1 MGNYVST
8 HWGTYKFS
16 VDEDKKIKLDNWE
29 LDSSPTE
36 FGLGLADAANDE
48 LRIKQP
54 HVRKGWLENNCKS
67 DGNRGRDSYIPV
79 SWDEAFEL
87 ASKELLETKNTFGNS
102 SIYAGSYGWASA
114 GRFHHAKS
122 QVNRFFNLF
131 GGFSSSFQSYSYA
144 AAQTLLPHIIGL
156 DLYSTLDEH
165 TSWGALSK
173 ECELILMFGGM
184 PLKNSK
190 VSAGGVGKHI
200 TEKGISKCFENGV
213 EFINISP
220 LIDDAPEF
228 LNAKQVS
235 IRPNTDTALMLAL
248 ANILIKNDSYDKE
261 FIEKYTVGFESFSA
275 YVLGKKNNQEC
286 TPSWASEITKIPVN
300 LIKELADKIISK
312 KTMISLSWSL
322 QRASRGEQPLWMGIT
337 LAAMLGQIGTAGGGF
352 GFGYSSVNSTGDSYD
367 KIPWQSLPQ
376 GQNKIK
382 DFIPVARVTDML
394 EKPGQEFIYDGKK
407 LTYPDIKL
415 IYWAGGNPFHHH
427 QDLNRL
433 VKAWQKPKTIIVN
446 EIWWNPQA
454 LHADIVFPANT
465 ALERNDLML
474 NPRDPTIVA
483 NKSAM
488 ESFENS
494 KTDFEIFSGLANK
507 LGFLE
512 KFTGNKSE
520 MDWIKFIW
528 DRSSKAYKKTYIN
541 NDLSMPSFEEFWEKG
556 YFEVPAPRTEK
567 IMFDKFRK
575 DPAHFP
581 LQTPSGKIEIS
592 SETIANFQLSDCY
605 SHPYWFE
612 PYEWL
617 GNADE
622 YPLHLISNQPTH
634 RLHGQLDNADESQ
647 KSKINGKEPV
657 MINSKDAFDRDIKK
671 GDIVMLYNARG
682 RVLAGAKISDNVM
695 PGVIVLS
702 TGAWFDPDYD
712 LNIEKHGNPNVLTK
726 DIGTSS
732 LGQGPTCHTTLVEL
746 KRAEKKDILDV
757 SIFENPKIHNRET

>member
-87 ASKELLETKNTFGNS
+87 ASKELLETKKTFGNS

-261 FIEKYTVGFESFSA
+261 FIEKYTVGFESFSS

-286 TPSWASEITKIPVN
+286 TPSWASEITKIPVD

-394 EKPGQEFIYDGKK
+394 EKPGQEFIYDGQK

-488 ESFENS
+488 KSFENS

-575 DPAHFP
+575 NPAHFP

-592 SETIANFQLSDCY
+592 SETIANFQLPDCY

-617 GNADE
+617 GNVNE

-702 TGAWFDPDYD
+702 TGAWFDPNYD

-746 KRAEKKDILDV
+746 KRAKKEDILDV

>member
-1 MGNYVST
+1 MNFVSS
-8 HWGTYKFS
+8 HWGTYNFS
-16 VDEDKKIKLDNWE
+16 VDKNKKIQLDNWG

-36 FGLGLADAANDE
+36 FGLGLADAAIDN
-48 LRIKQP
+48 LRITQP
-54 HVRKGWLENNCKS
+54 HVRKGWLNNIGKS
-67 DGNRGRDSYIPV
+67 DGKRGQDEFIPV

-87 ASKELLETKNTFGNS
+87 ASKELLKTKNVYGNS
-102 SIYAGSYGWASA
+102 AIYAGSYGWASA

-156 DLYSTLDEH
+156 DLYSTLEEH
-165 TSWGALSK
+165 TTWNALSE

-190 VSAGGVGKHI
+190 VSAGGVGKHV
-200 TEKGISKCFENGV
+200 TKLGMKKCCDKGV

-220 LIDDAPEF
+220 LIDDAPKF
-228 LNAKQVS
+228 LKAQQVP

-248 ANILIKNDSYDKE
+248 AHILIKNQSYDKD
-261 FIEKYTVGFESFSA
+261 FIDKYTVGFDSFSD
-275 YVLGKKNNQEC
+275 YVQGKKNNQEC
-286 TPSWASEITKIPVN
+286 SPEWASKITNIPVK
-300 LIKELADKIISK
+300 IIYELANKIITK

-337 LAAMLGQIGTAGGGF
+337 LAAMLGQIGTASGGF
-352 GFGYSSVNSTGDSYD
+352 GFGYSSVNSTGDSFD

-376 GQNKIK
+376 GKNKIK

-394 EKPGQEFIYDGKK
+394 ENPGGEFDYDGKK

-433 VKAWQKPKTIIVN
+433 AKAWQKPNTIIVN
-446 EIWWNPQA
+446 EIWWNSQA
-454 LHADIVFPANT
+454 RHADIIFPANT

-483 NKSAM
+483 NKKAM
-488 ESFENS
+488 KSYKNS
-494 KTDFEIFSGLANK
+494 KTDFEIFSGLSEK

-512 KFTGNKSE
+512 SFTEDRSE
-520 MDWIKFIW
+520 LDWIKFIW
-528 DRSSKAYKKTYIN
+528 NNSSKTNQKNI
-541 NDLSMPSFEEFWEKG
+541 SFPSFEEFWEKG
-556 YFEVPAPRTEK
+556 YFELPAPKIEK
-567 IMFDKFRK
+567 IMFNDFRK
-575 DPAHFP
+575 DPINFP
-581 LQTPSGKIEIS
+581 LNTPSGKIEIS
-592 SETIANFQLSDCY
+592 SKTISDFQLSDCF

-617 GNADE
+617 GNIDE

-634 RLHGQLDNADESQ
+634 RLHGQLDNAANSQ
-647 KSKINGKEPV
+647 NSKINGKEPV
-657 MINSKDAFDRDIKK
+657 MINSSDALERDIQD
-671 GDIVMLYNARG
+671 GDIVMLFNKRG
-682 RVLAGAKISDNVM
+682 RVLAGANISDSVM
-695 PGVIVLS
+695 PGVVVLS
-702 TGAWFDPDYD
+702 TGAWFDPDYA
-712 LNIEKHGNPNVLTK
+712 LNLERHGNPNVLTK
-726 DIGTSS
+726 DVGTSS
-732 LGQGPTCHTTLVEL
+732 LSQGPTCHTTLVQVKKA
-746 KRAEKKDILDV
+746 KREEIVDV
-757 SIFENPKIHNRET
+757 NIFKTPETLN

>member
-1 MGNYVST
+1 MSNYVST

-16 VDEDKKIKLDNWE
+16 VDENNKIKLDNWE

-36 FGLGLADAANDE
+36 FGLGLVDAANDK

-54 HVRKGWLENNCKS
+54 YVRKGWLDNNCKS
-67 DGNRGRDSYIPV
+67 DGNRGRDDYIPI
-79 SWDEAFEL
+79 SWDKAFEL
-87 ASKELLETKNTFGNS
+87 ASKELLETKKAFGNS
-102 SIYAGSYGWASA
+102 AIFAGSYGWASA

-165 TSWGALSK
+165 TSLEALSK

-190 VSAGGVGKHI
+190 VSAGGVGKHVTKQGMI
-200 TEKGISKCFENGV
+200 KCIENGV

-220 LIDDAPEF
+220 LQDDAPSF
-228 LNAKQVS
+228 LNAKQVP

-248 ANILIKNDSYDKE
+248 ANILIKNNAYDKS
-261 FIEKYTVGFESFSA
+261 FIKKYTVGFESFSD
-275 YVLGKKNNQEC
+275 YVLGKKNNQDCSPE
-286 TPSWASEITKIPVN
+286 WASKITNIPVKS
-300 LIKELADKIISK
+300 IKKLAEKIISK
-312 KTMISLSWSL
+312 KTLISISWSL

-337 LAAMLGQIGTAGGGF
+337 LAAMLGQIGTAAGGF

-376 GQNKIK
+376 GVNPIK

-394 EKPGQEFIYDGKK
+394 EKPGDEFLYDGKK

-433 VKAWQKPKTIIVN
+433 VKAWQKPNTIIVN

-454 LHADIVFPANT
+454 LHADIIFPANT

-488 ESFENS
+488 KSFENS
-494 KTDFEIFSGLANK
+494 KTDFEIFSGL
-507 LGFLE
+507 
-512 KFTGNKSE
+512 
-520 MDWIKFIW
+520 
-528 DRSSKAYKKTYIN
+528 KKT
-541 NDLSMPSFEEFWEKG
+541 
-556 YFEVPAPRTEK
+556 
-567 IMFDKFRK
+567 
-575 DPAHFP
+575 
-581 LQTPSGKIEIS
+581 
-592 SETIANFQLSDCY
+592 
-605 SHPYWFE
+605 
-612 PYEWL
+612 WL
-617 GNADE
+617 
-622 YPLHLISNQPTH
+622 L
-634 RLHGQLDNADESQ
+634 
-647 KSKINGKEPV
+647 
-657 MINSKDAFDRDIKK
+657 
-671 GDIVMLYNARG
+671 
-682 RVLAGAKISDNVM
+682 RVI
-695 PGVIVLS
+695 
-702 TGAWFDPDYD
+702 Y
-712 LNIEKHGNPNVLTK
+712 
-726 DIGTSS
+726 
-732 LGQGPTCHTTLVEL
+732 
-746 KRAEKKDILDV
+746 
-757 SIFENPKIHNRET
+757 

>member
-1 MGNYVST
+1 MSNFVST

-16 VDEDKKIKLDNWE
+16 VGENNKIKLENWE

-54 HVRKGWLENNCKS
+54 FVRKGWLENNCEA
-67 DGNRGRDSYIPV
+67 DGKRGRDEFIPI

-87 ASKELLETKNTFGNS
+87 ASKELLETKRTFGNS
-102 SIYAGSYGWASA
+102 AIFAGSYGWASA

-165 TSWGALSK
+165 TSWEALSK
-173 ECELILMFGGM
+173 DCELILMFGGM

-190 VSAGGVGKHI
+190 VSAGGVGKHVTKQGI
-200 TEKGISKCFENGV
+200 TKCFKNGV

-220 LIDDAPEF
+220 LTDDAPAF
-228 LNAKQVS
+228 LNAKQVN

-248 ANILIKNDSYDKE
+248 ANILIKNNSYDKQ
-261 FIEKYTVGFESFSA
+261 FINKYTVGFESFSD
-275 YVLGKKNNQEC
+275 YVLGKKNNQDCSPE
-286 TPSWASEITKIPVN
+286 WASQITNIPVKTIN
-300 LIKELADKIISK
+300 ELAEKIISK
-312 KTMISLSWSL
+312 KTMISISWSL

-376 GQNKIK
+376 GINQIK
-382 DFIPVARVTDML
+382 DFIPVARITDML
-394 EKPGQEFIYDGKK
+394 ENPGEEFVYDGKK

-454 LHADIVFPANT
+454 LHADIIFPANT

-488 ESFENS
+488 KSFENS
-494 KTDFEIFSGLANK
+494 KTDFEIFSGLAKK

-512 KFTGNKSE
+512 SFTENRSE

-528 DRSSKAYKKTYIN
+528 DKSCQAYTKTYQTKNLI
-541 NDLSMPSFEEFWEKG
+541 LPSFEEFWEKG
-556 YFEVPAPRTEK
+556 YFEVPAPRIEK
-567 IMFDKFRK
+567 IMFSKFRK
-575 DPAHFP
+575 DPSKFP

-592 SETIANFQLSDCY
+592 SETISNFKLPDCH
-605 SHPYWFE
+605 SHPYWYE

-617 GNADE
+617 GNVNE
-622 YPLHLISNQPTH
+622 YPLHLISNQPSH
-634 RLHGQLDNADESQ
+634 RLHSQLDNAEMSQ
-647 KSKINGKEPV
+647 KSKIHGKEPV
-657 MINSKDAFDRDIKK
+657 MINSKDAAERDINN

-695 PGVIVLS
+695 PGVVVLS
-702 TGAWFDPDYD
+702 TGAWFDPNYD
-712 LNIEKHGNPNVLTK
+712 LNIEMHGNPNVLTK
-726 DIGTSS
+726 DVGTSS
-732 LGQGPTCHTTLVEL
+732 LGQGPTCHTTLIEL
-746 KRAEKKDILDV
+746 KK
-757 SIFENPKIHNRET
+757 SSN

>member
-1 MGNYVST
+1 MSNYVST

-16 VDEDKKIKLDNWE
+16 VDENNKIKLDNWE

-36 FGLGLADAANDE
+36 FGLGLVDAANDK

-54 HVRKGWLENNCKS
+54 YVRKGWLDNNCKS
-67 DGNRGRDSYIPV
+67 DGNRGRDDFIPI
-79 SWDEAFEL
+79 SWDKAFEL
-87 ASKELLETKNTFGNS
+87 ASKELLDTKKAFGNS
-102 SIYAGSYGWASA
+102 AIFAGSYGWASA

-165 TSWGALSK
+165 TSWEALSK

-190 VSAGGVGKHI
+190 VSAGGVGKHVTKQGMI
-200 TEKGISKCFENGV
+200 KCIKNGV

-220 LIDDAPEF
+220 LQDDAPSF
-228 LNAKQVS
+228 LNAKQVP

-248 ANILIKNDSYDKE
+248 ANILIKNNAYDKS
-261 FIEKYTVGFESFSA
+261 FIKKYTVGFESFSD
-275 YVLGKKNNQEC
+275 YVLGKKNNQDCSPE
-286 TPSWASEITKIPVN
+286 WASKITNIPVKS
-300 LIKELADKIISK
+300 IKKLAEKIISK
-312 KTMISLSWSL
+312 KTLISISWSL

-337 LAAMLGQIGTAGGGF
+337 LAAMLGQIGTAAGGF

-376 GQNKIK
+376 GVNPIK

-394 EKPGQEFIYDGKK
+394 EKPGDEFLYDGKK

-433 VKAWQKPKTIIVN
+433 VKAWQKPNTIIVN

-454 LHADIVFPANT
+454 LHADIIFPANT

-488 ESFENS
+488 KSFENS
-494 KTDFEIFSGLANK
+494 KTDFEIFSGLAKK

-512 KFTGNKSE
+512 SFTDNKSE

-528 DRSSKAYKKTYIN
+528 DKSSQAYKKTYKES
-541 NDLSMPSFEEFWEKG
+541 DLILPSFEEFWEKG
-556 YFEVPAPRTEK
+556 YYEVPAPRIEK
-567 IMFDKFRK
+567 IMFDKFRR
-575 DPAHFP
+575 DPSRFP

-592 SETIANFQLSDCY
+592 SDTISSFQLPDCH

-617 GNADE
+617 GNVDE

-634 RLHGQLDNADESQ
+634 RLHSQLDNAEMSQ
-647 KSKINGKEPV
+647 KNKIHGKEPV
-657 MINSKDAFDRDIKK
+657 MINSKDASDRDIKN
-671 GDIVMLYNARG
+671 GDIVLLYNARG
-682 RVLAGAKISDNVM
+682 KVLAGAKISDNIM
-695 PGVIVLS
+695 PGVVVLS

-712 LNIEKHGNPNVLTK
+712 LNIERHGNPNVLTK
-726 DIGTSS
+726 DVGTSS

-746 KRAEKKDILDV
+746 KKQVNNL
-757 SIFENPKIHNRET
+757 F

>member
-1 MGNYVST
+1 MNFVSS
-8 HWGTYKFS
+8 HWGTYNFS
-16 VDEDKKIKLDNWE
+16 VDKNKKIQLDNWG

-36 FGLGLADAANDE
+36 FGLGLADAAIDN
-48 LRIKQP
+48 LRITQP
-54 HVRKGWLENNCKS
+54 HVRKGWLNNIGKS
-67 DGNRGRDSYIPV
+67 DGKRGQDEFIPV

-87 ASKELLETKNTFGNS
+87 ASKELLKTKNVYGNS
-102 SIYAGSYGWASA
+102 AIYAGSYGWASA

-156 DLYSTLDEH
+156 DLYTTLEEH
-165 TSWGALSK
+165 TTWNALSE

-190 VSAGGVGKHI
+190 VSAGGVGKHV
-200 TEKGISKCFENGV
+200 TKLGIKKCFDKGV

-220 LIDDAPEF
+220 LIDDAPKF
-228 LNAKQVS
+228 LKAQQVP

-248 ANILIKNDSYDKE
+248 AHILIKNQSYDKD
-261 FIEKYTVGFESFSA
+261 FIDKYTVGFDSFSD

-286 TPSWASEITKIPVN
+286 SPEWASKITNIPVKT
-300 LIKELADKIISK
+300 IYELANKIITK

-337 LAAMLGQIGTAGGGF
+337 LAAMLGQIGTASGGF
-352 GFGYSSVNSTGDSYD
+352 GFGYSSVNSTGDSFD

-376 GQNKIK
+376 GKNKIK

-394 EKPGQEFIYDGKK
+394 ENPGGEFDYDGKK

-433 VKAWQKPKTIIVN
+433 TKAWQKPNTIIVN
-446 EIWWNPQA
+446 EIWWNSQA
-454 LHADIVFPANT
+454 RHADIIFPANT

-474 NPRDPTIVA
+474 NPRDPTVVA
-483 NKSAM
+483 NKKAM
-488 ESFENS
+488 KSYKNS
-494 KTDFEIFSGLANK
+494 KTDFEIFSGLSKK

-512 KFTGNKSE
+512 SFTEDRSE
-520 MDWIKFIW
+520 LDWIKFIW
-528 DRSSKAYKKTYIN
+528 NNSSKTNQKNI
-541 NDLSMPSFEEFWEKG
+541 SFPSFEEFWEKG
-556 YFEVPAPRTEK
+556 YFELPAPKIEK
-567 IMFDKFRK
+567 IMFNDFRK
-575 DPAHFP
+575 DPINFP
-581 LQTPSGKIEIS
+581 LKTPSGKIEIS
-592 SETIANFQLSDCY
+592 SETISNFQLSDCF

-617 GNADE
+617 GNIDE

-634 RLHGQLDNADESQ
+634 RLHSQLDNAANSQ
-647 KSKINGKEPV
+647 NSKIKGKEPV
-657 MINSKDAFDRDIKK
+657 MINPSDALERDIQD
-671 GDIVMLYNARG
+671 GDIVMLFNKRG
-682 RVLAGAKISDNVM
+682 RVLAGANISDSVM
-695 PGVIVLS
+695 PGVVVLS
-702 TGAWFDPDYD
+702 TGAWFDPDYA
-712 LNIEKHGNPNVLTK
+712 LNLERHGNPNVLTK
-726 DIGTSS
+726 DVGTSS
-732 LGQGPTCHTTLVEL
+732 LSQGPTCHTTLVQVKKA
-746 KRAEKKDILDV
+746 KREEIVDV
-757 SIFENPKIHNRET
+757 NIFKTPETLN

>member
-286 TPSWASEITKIPVN
+286 TPSWASEITKIPVD

-394 EKPGQEFIYDGKK
+394 EKPGQEFIYDGQK

-488 ESFENS
+488 KSFENS

-592 SETIANFQLSDCY
+592 SETIANFQLPDCY

-617 GNADE
+617 GNVDE

-657 MINSKDAFDRDIKK
+657 MINSKDAFNRDIKK

-746 KRAEKKDILDV
+746 KKAKKEDILDV

>member
-1 MGNYVST
+1 MNFVSS
-8 HWGTYKFS
+8 HWGTYNFS
-16 VDEDKKIKLDNWE
+16 VDKNKKIQLDNWG

-36 FGLGLADAANDE
+36 FGLGLADAAIDN
-48 LRIKQP
+48 LRITQP
-54 HVRKGWLENNCKS
+54 HVRKGWLNNIGKS
-67 DGNRGRDSYIPV
+67 DGKRGQDEFIPV

-87 ASKELLETKNTFGNS
+87 ASKELLKTKNVYGNS
-102 SIYAGSYGWASA
+102 AIYAGSYGWASA

-156 DLYSTLDEH
+156 DLYTTLEEH
-165 TSWGALSK
+165 TTWNALSE

-190 VSAGGVGKHI
+190 VSAGGVGKHV
-200 TEKGISKCFENGV
+200 TKLGIKKCFDKGV

-220 LIDDAPEF
+220 LIDDAPKF
-228 LNAKQVS
+228 LKAQQVP

-248 ANILIKNDSYDKE
+248 AHILIKNQSYDKG
-261 FIEKYTVGFESFSA
+261 FIEKYTVGFDSFSD

-286 TPSWASEITKIPVN
+286 SPEWASKITNIPVKT
-300 LIKELADKIISK
+300 IYELANKIITK

-337 LAAMLGQIGTAGGGF
+337 LAAMLGQIGTASGGF
-352 GFGYSSVNSTGDSYD
+352 GFGYSSVNSTGDSFD

-376 GQNKIK
+376 GKNKIK

-394 EKPGQEFIYDGKK
+394 ENPGGEFDYDGKK

-433 VKAWQKPKTIIVN
+433 TKAWQKPNTIIVN
-446 EIWWNPQA
+446 EIWWNSQA
-454 LHADIVFPANT
+454 RHADIIFPANT

-474 NPRDPTIVA
+474 NPRDPTVVA
-483 NKSAM
+483 NKKAM
-488 ESFENS
+488 KSYKNS
-494 KTDFEIFSGLANK
+494 KTDFEIFSGLSEK

-512 KFTGNKSE
+512 SFTEDRSE
-520 MDWIKFIW
+520 LDWIKFIW
-528 DRSSKAYKKTYIN
+528 NNSSKTNQKNI
-541 NDLSMPSFEEFWEKG
+541 SFPSFEEFWEKG
-556 YFEVPAPRTEK
+556 YFELPAPKIEK
-567 IMFDKFRK
+567 IMFNDFRK
-575 DPAHFP
+575 DPINFP
-581 LQTPSGKIEIS
+581 LNTPSGKIEIS
-592 SETIANFQLSDCY
+592 SETISNFQLSDCF

-617 GNADE
+617 GNIDE

-634 RLHGQLDNADESQ
+634 RLHSQLDNAANSQ
-647 KSKINGKEPV
+647 NSKIKGKEPV
-657 MINSKDAFDRDIKK
+657 MINPSDALERDIQD
-671 GDIVMLYNARG
+671 GDIVMLFNKRG
-682 RVLAGAKISDNVM
+682 RVLAGANISDSVM
-695 PGVIVLS
+695 PGVVVLS
-702 TGAWFDPDYD
+702 TGAWFDPDYA
-712 LNIEKHGNPNVLTK
+712 LNLERHGNPNVLTK
-726 DIGTSS
+726 DVGTSS
-732 LGQGPTCHTTLVEL
+732 LSQGPTCHTTLVQVKKA
-746 KRAEKKDILDV
+746 KREEIVDV
-757 SIFENPKIHNRET
+757 NIFKTPETLN